1 MTDFSKILDKAKELE
16 AQMKKSQEKIK
27 NIEVEGISGAN
38 SVKVILNGEGEM
50 VKLEISP
57 ETIKEEKAIIEDLI
71 VAAYNNAKVQ
81 LKFQKQLLALAF
93 QVLSGQFNLMQNIN
107 ELKELIKLI
116 SKLPGLG
123 KRSAQRLILKLI
135 NNRDELMKPMV
146 NNLAQV
152 YKNVSRC
159 KDCGTLKSNSIG
171 CNNCQIVEKK
181 FKKICVVEQISDQL
195 AVENSNVATDC
206 YFHVLGG
213 TLSSSNKERKEDLL
227 ISSLV
232 KRVTKDQIEEVII
245 ATSATVEGQTTAYY
259 IQEELK
265 NLNVKVSKLGQ
276 GISIGSSVEDLEDG
290 TLLSAFKNRTEIK
303 NNSD

>member
-1 MTDFSKILDKAKELE
+1 ME
-16 AQMKKSQEKIK
+16 
-27 NIEVEGISGAN
+27 
-38 SVKVILNGEGEM
+38 
-50 VKLEISP
+50 
-57 ETIKEEKAIIEDLI
+57 
-71 VAAYNNAKVQ
+71 
-81 LKFQKQLLALAF
+81 
-93 QVLSGQFNLMQNIN
+93 NIN
-107 ELKELIKLI
+107 ELKELIRLI

-135 NNRDELMKPMV
+135 NNKDELMKPLV

-159 KDCGTLKSNSIG
+159 KTCGNLKSNSIG
-171 CNNCQIVEKK
+171 CNNCQIVDKK
-181 FKKICVVEQISDQL
+181 FKKICVVEQISDQV
-195 AVENSNVATDC
+195 AVTNSNVATDC

-213 TLSSSNKERKEDLL
+213 TLSSFNKERKEDLL

-232 KRVTKDQIEEVII
+232 ERVKKDQIEEVIV

-276 GISIGSSVEDLEDG
+276 GINVGSSVEDLEDG
-290 TLLSAFKNRTEIK
+290 SLLAAFKNRTIIENK
-303 NNSD
+303 SD